1 MADIRDSKNWGF
13 ETKQLHIGQEK
24 ADPVTDA
31 RAVPIY
37 ASTSY
42 VFHNSQ
48 HAADRFGLR
57 DAGNIYGRLTNP
69 TEDVFEQRIAALE
82 GGVAALAVASGAAAV
97 TYTIEN
103 LAQSGDHIVSAKN
116 IYGGTFNLISVT
128 MAKMG
133 ITATFV
139 SPDATEEEL
148 NAIAHRLA
156 KQITKDYEGKKLL
169 LVGVL
174 KGSVYFF
181 TDLTRYI
188 DLPCNIDFIQASSYG
203 AGTVSSGNIQIIK
216 DIADDLTGFDVL
228 LVEDILDTGNTLKY
242 IHDMLSKRN
251 PESIGVVTLLDKPAR
266 RIADI
271 KADYVGVDVP
281 DAFVVGYGLDYDQYY
296 RNLPYIGVLK
306 KSIYE
311 K

>member
-1 MADIRDSKNWGF
+1 MHCCKQIISYIFFKKVLTSAKLLCIINLAFADVA
-13 ETKQLHIGQEK
+13 H
-24 ADPVTDA
+24 PVE
-31 RAVPIY
+31 R
-37 ASTSY
+37 
-42 VFHNSQ
+42 N
-48 HAADRFGLR
+48 
-57 DAGNIYGRLTNP
+57 
-69 TEDVFEQRIAALE
+69 
-82 GGVAALAVASGAAAV
+82 LAKVEVASSSLV
-97 TYTIEN
+97 IRSKTKSTISMV
-103 LAQSGDHIVSAKN
+103 LFVFYKKRGSKRAIRFTTV
-116 IYGGTFNLISVT
+116 LIFTLQVFKRVLYSNGNE
-128 MAKMG
+128 KQRG
-133 ITATFV
+133 ITMHQDV
-139 SPDATEEEL
+139 EKILVTEEEL

>member
-1 MADIRDSKNWGF
+1 MGKLFDLEAEGYFYS
-13 ETKQLHIGQEK
+13 
-24 ADPVTDA
+24 
-31 RAVPIY
+31 
-37 ASTSY
+37 
-42 VFHNSQ
+42 
-48 HAADRFGLR
+48 
-57 DAGNIYGRLTNP
+57 RLQNP
-69 TEDVFEQRIAALE
+69 TNDYVAAKITALE
-82 GGVAALAVASGAAAV
+82 GGKAGMLTSSGQAANFFALFN
-97 TYTIEN
+97 ICEC
-103 LAQSGDHIVSAKN
+103 GDHIVASSS

-174 KGSVYFF
+174 KGSIYFF

-266 RIADI
+266 RTADI

-281 DAFVVGYGLDYDQYY
+281 DAFVVGYGLDYNQYY

>member
-1 MADIRDSKNWGF
+1 MHCCKQINSYIFFKKVLTSAKLLCIINLAFADVA
-13 ETKQLHIGQEK
+13 H
-24 ADPVTDA
+24 PVE
-31 RAVPIY
+31 R
-37 ASTSY
+37 
-42 VFHNSQ
+42 N
-48 HAADRFGLR
+48 
-57 DAGNIYGRLTNP
+57 
-69 TEDVFEQRIAALE
+69 
-82 GGVAALAVASGAAAV
+82 LAKVEVASSSLVIRSKTKSTIFMVLFIFHKKRGSKRAILFV
-97 TYTIEN
+97 T
-103 LAQSGDHIVSAKN
+103 V
-116 IYGGTFNLISVT
+116 LIFTLQVFKRVLYSNGNE
-128 MAKMG
+128 KQRG
-133 ITATFV
+133 ITMHQDV
-139 SPDATEEEL
+139 EKILVTEEEL

-203 AGTVSSGNIQIIK
+203 AGTVSSGNIQIVK

>member
-1 MADIRDSKNWGF
+1 MHCCKQINSYIFFKKVLTSAKLLCIINLAFADVA
-13 ETKQLHIGQEK
+13 H
-24 ADPVTDA
+24 PVE
-31 RAVPIY
+31 R
-37 ASTSY
+37 
-42 VFHNSQ
+42 N
-48 HAADRFGLR
+48 
-57 DAGNIYGRLTNP
+57 
-69 TEDVFEQRIAALE
+69 
-82 GGVAALAVASGAAAV
+82 LAKVEVASSSLV
-97 TYTIEN
+97 IRSKTKSTISMV
-103 LAQSGDHIVSAKN
+103 LFVFYKKRGSKRAIRFTTV
-116 IYGGTFNLISVT
+116 LIFALQVFKRVLYSNGNE
-128 MAKMG
+128 KQRG
-133 ITATFV
+133 ITMHQDV
-139 SPDATEEEL
+139 EKILVTEEEL

-174 KGSVYFF
+174 KGSIYFF

-266 RIADI
+266 RTADI